1 MKIGETTYQ
10 AAGGNGGGGG
20 GGSFIDGKPTKGTDG
35 AGCRYGDGGDGGPG
49 AVVSPRPGRTVSHG
63 GNGGRGFPGETRVVE
78 LADLSLGD
86 TFQITV
92 GGGGGGG
99 RGGEGY
105 ENGGKGH
112 QGIDGSVLFVPI
124 CEVKGAD

>member
-1 MKIGETTYQ
+1 M
-10 AAGGNGGGGG
+10 
-20 GGSFIDGKPTKGTDG
+20 
-35 AGCRYGDGGDGGPG
+35 
-49 AVVSPRPGRTVSHG
+49 SPRPGRTVSHG

-78 LADLSLGD
+78 LVDLSLGD